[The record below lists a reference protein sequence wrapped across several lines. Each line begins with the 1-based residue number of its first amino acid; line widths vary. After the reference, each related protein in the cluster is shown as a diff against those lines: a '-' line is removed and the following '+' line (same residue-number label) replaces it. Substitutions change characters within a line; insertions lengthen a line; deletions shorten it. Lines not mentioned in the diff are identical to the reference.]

1 MIVLVSLTRKG
12 RAIMLTMV
20 SNSFYSSPSSL
31 PINNKPLF
39 LQTPQHTFFTP
50 TYPTK
55 LYLKQ
60 KQFSTSGTHSY
71 LSPFISLSILLHY
84 PLSIDSNCF
93 RFTCFRFCRYYSNL
107 VFPPLPFKVL
117 IKNKTLFLGFNFKV
131 QVQSPI
137 CILILFLLCY
147 REGRKRLKK

>member
-12 RAIMLTMV
+12 RAIMLTMA

-31 PINNKPLF
+31 PINNKPQF
-39 LQTPQHTFFTP
+39 LQTPQHTFFTR
-50 TYPTK
+50 TYPT

-60 KQFSTSGTHSY
+60 KQFSTSGTHSSY
-71 LSPFISLSILLHY
+71 LQFSILSIA
-84 PLSIDSNCF
+84 LSIDSNCF
-93 RFTCFRFCRYYSNL
+93 RYTCFRFCRYYSNL
-107 VFPPLPFKVL
+107 AFPHLPFKVF
-117 IKNKTLFLGFNFKV
+117 KNKTLFLGFNFKF

-137 CILILFLLCY
+137 SILILFGY